1 MKPHP
6 INNLNNFIAG
16 WTIDDS
22 QLFNDL
28 IEYFENSENQVEGRF
43 GMGVVDAT
51 AKKSTDL
58 SVSQYIE
65 DLNTPCKK
73 YVKELIK
80 VLDEYKKLYVYCE
93 KEKETWGMREPFNL
107 QRYLPNEG
115 FFQWHCERGGLAK
128 ADRHLVF
135 MTYLNDVI
143 DGGET
148 EWYYQNIKIKPERGL
163 TVIWP
168 SDWTFTHRGN
178 TSPTQTKYIATGW
191 FNFFG

>member
-28 IEYFENSENQVEGRF
+28 IELFENSENQVEGRF

-73 YVKELIK
+73 YVKGLIK

-115 FFQWHCERGGLAK
+115 FFQWHCERG
-128 ADRHLVF
+128 
-135 MTYLNDVI
+135 
-143 DGGET
+143 
-148 EWYYQNIKIKPERGL
+148 
-163 TVIWP
+163 
-168 SDWTFTHRGN
+168 
-178 TSPTQTKYIATGW
+178 
-191 FNFFG
+191 